1 MFYSDTYKNH
11 IRHFSRRWSKST
23 SVIAGNAHGF
33 FEIQQRLWVGCRK
46 FLQFWEI
53 QILTQVVLG
62 LTVGHFLRSFKVK
75 LRFWNDPWW
84 QGLSMTFFIK
94 PWYWFFN
101 VLNKDTAKFCLHIVE
116 FFQWKKIEIVG
127 KWPVVHN
134 VILMQSD
141 FINFLLCESTSSL
154 INEFAIGLLSTSW
167 FDSIMQN
174 QSMNICEHQAVKHV
188 PDAHPTSIHWMHDS
202 YSMNHI
208 LHE

>member
-1 MFYSDTYKNH
+1 MTLDDKACQWHSSSNLDTG
-11 IRHFSRRWSKST
+11 FSTCWIKTQADFACTLSNFST
-23 SVIAGNAHGF
+23 GKL
-33 FEIQQRLWVGCRK
+33 EI
-46 FLQFWEI
+46 I
-53 QILTQVVLG
+53 
-62 LTVGHFLRSFKVK
+62 
-75 LRFWNDPWW
+75 
-84 QGLSMTFFIK
+84 
-94 PWYWFFN
+94 
-101 VLNKDTAKFCLHIVE
+101 
-116 FFQWKKIEIVG
+116 G